1 MKIYTDNTR
10 NINFDVIQGTYP
22 VYTKPFPTRDDYFSG
37 YIQRYFVKKVNDNTI
52 YEVSGDSYNTIINGL
67 YSKIS
72 LVWRITGSKNDVFK
86 NKIKIYSGVIQ
97 DNTFTIRNAEKSMS
111 GISNILKDPLEFY
124 KG

>member
-1 MKIYTDNTR
+1 MKVYTDNTR

-22 VYTKPFPTRDDYFSG
+22 IYTKSIPTPDDYNRG
-37 YIQRYFVKKVNDNTI
+37 YIQRYFVKKVNDNSI
-52 YEVSGDSYNTIINGL
+52 YEVSGDAYNTIINGL

-72 LVWRITGSKNDVFK
+72 LTWRITGSKNDVFQ

-97 DNTFTIRNAEKSMS
+97 DNSITIRNAEKSMS
-111 GISNILKDPLEFY
+111 GISSILKDLLEFY